1 MFVRYCHNLSL
12 FVDENDVEAVCH
24 EAVANGIIN
33 LFGFEKGNLL
43 VLGLVNTISR
53 SLLRLNL
60 TFIQG
65 LEFTIKL
72 FAFFNLLLFLNLV
85 QYELRRRLEFLFE
98 GVLWSV
104 EAFHNVLKGRKLFDL
119 FGLSF
124 LRLWQVQLDLRPGTI
139 KEFLIL
145 LYFQGVVQGRGKG
158 PKRNSF
164 IINLWRNCIKFRNG
178 NLLYKI
184 YR

>member
-1 MFVRYCHNLSL
+1 M
-12 FVDENDVEAVCH
+12 DENDVEAVCH

-98 GVLWSV
+98 GVL
-104 EAFHNVLKGRKLFDL
+104 
-119 FGLSF
+119 
-124 LRLWQVQLDLRPGTI
+124 
-139 KEFLIL
+139 
-145 LYFQGVVQGRGKG
+145 
-158 PKRNSF
+158 
-164 IINLWRNCIKFRNG
+164 
-178 NLLYKI
+178 
-184 YR
+184 